1 MSHSRP
7 EELKN
12 EMANETTSLRRID
25 ITLRSEQSF
34 PVPYSD
40 GYSVYSALLG
50 VLDDV
55 DPNVS
60 TRVHDSGLGS
70 VHCSGLLGAFQDS
83 DRQYHKSVRSGE
95 AYQLKLGLV
104 DPAYAGIFQALV
116 NAVVLEGHSLE
127 LSHGSLRVE
136 SFESENTTHE
146 ELLSRA
152 DACDDPT
159 LGMRFETPT
168 CIEEVEDVTTMFP
181 HRVAVFNSLLGKWN
195 RSCPDDLE
203 VDVSSN
209 TLLSSVIEKP
219 DAETYRT
226 HSVLVSRGE
235 RDDGKNRNIFQQ
247 GFTGECAYT
256 FKDATE
262 STENAVTA
270 LALSA
275 EFSGVGSAVARGC
288 GHVEVRLL

>member
-1 MSHSRP
+1 
-7 EELKN
+7 
-12 EMANETTSLRRID
+12 MANETTSLRRID

-181 HRVAVFNSLLGKWN
+181 HRVAVFNSLLGKWVQTA
-195 RSCPDDLE
+195 PEELELDLSRE
-203 VDVSSN
+203 EIAENVV
-209 TLLSSVIEKP
+209 EKP
-219 DAETYRT
+219 DPYRYDT
-226 HSVLVSRGE
+226 HSVLVSRGKTE
-235 RDDGKNRNIFQQ
+235 DGETRSIMKQ
-247 GFTGECAYT
+247 GFTGVCSYE
-256 FKDATE
+256 FKGASE
-262 STENAVTA
+262 SVENAVTV
-270 LALSA
+270 LALFG
-275 EFSGVGSAVARGC
+275 EYSGVGSAVARGC
-288 GHVEVRLL
+288 GSVEVEIE